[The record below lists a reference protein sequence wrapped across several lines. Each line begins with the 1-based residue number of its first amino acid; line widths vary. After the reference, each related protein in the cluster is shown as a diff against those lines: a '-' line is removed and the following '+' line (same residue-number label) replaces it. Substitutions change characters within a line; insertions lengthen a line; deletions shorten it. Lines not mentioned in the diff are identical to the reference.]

1 MISDYKIKIFG
12 GLGIIALLLTACQLT
27 DYLASSYTKDEVLE
41 LYESNYALFE
51 EAVEVVGTNEEFLVD
66 GPRFEGMHPFI
77 DTPTGREIGYFD
89 GEDKDKICE
98 LFELGPYQILCEDD
112 CVSIIFLGADD
123 VDYYTFS
130 YLNEDV
136 SAESFIDNLD
146 SQNVIRLDDCIFFY

>member
-1 MISDYKIKIFG
+1 MKSSKTLCFG
-12 GLGIIALLLTACQLT
+12 FGIVAFLLTACQLT
-27 DYLASSYTKDEVLE
+27 DYLATSYTKDEVLE
-41 LYESNYALFE
+41 IYAENAELFQD
-51 EAVEVVGTNEEFLVD
+51 ATKIVSTNEEFLVD

-89 GEDKDKICE
+89 GEDKDIICE

-123 VDYYTFS
+123 ADYYTFS
-130 YLNEDV
+130 YLNDEV

-146 SQNVIRLDDCIFFY
+146 SQNVIRLDDCIIFY